1 ASRGLPLL
9 DDPSPGGL
17 AGVGGSLT
25 LEAVNLGG
33 NQELTGAG
41 GLAGAGIHPSG
52 PIQPSEVESYQ
63 WTVEELGGLSFRK
76 TFVVDRFNRPYLTR
90 VRLPRQGRYVVNL
103 DVNLKDGSK
112 VSSSPQFYRL
122 RDFLVVSIGDSFASG
137 EGN

>member
-1 ASRGLPLL
+1 MTEKSKLLGLAKFTISADPRHSFHFGYDRTAHRYPPDYVNPPGWDVTLDASRGLPLL

-63 WTVEELGGLSFRK
+63 WTVEELGGLSFR
-76 TFVVDRFNRPYLTR
+76 
-90 VRLPRQGRYVVNL
+90 
-103 DVNLKDGSK
+103 
-112 VSSSPQFYRL
+112 
-122 RDFLVVSIGDSFASG
+122 
-137 EGN
+137 